1 MLEKGDTS
9 YQNIS
14 FQGKKEVMEMIYVVM
29 EILIKMCLI
38 KKMIFFYT
46 ATPCFLLIIKKKKEK
61 KIIVKE
67 SVYVSKHYHL
77 HCFVSKENNF
87 KWFIIL
93 TYHNECQGNKKK
105 TPLHSLL
112 KKDIKIRILSLFKF
126 SDAILYSTVRN
137 SSLNL
142 RGSRQNRWDTG
153 NKYCIYCTKGS
164 FSRQHLFK
172 IMKYKRYKYLNIL
185 HCTKEIKDNFNQW
198 QPTRKRNFSQSLPH
212 PVQFKYIF
220 FHEYSSFLKKKKK
233 KRLRVL
239 QFIKRLLSPPPHD
252 QAL

>member
-1 MLEKGDTS
+1 M
-9 YQNIS
+9 
-14 FQGKKEVMEMIYVVM
+14 
-29 EILIKMCLI
+29 
-38 KKMIFFYT
+38 
-46 ATPCFLLIIKKKKEK
+46 
-61 KIIVKE
+61 
-67 SVYVSKHYHL
+67 
-77 HCFVSKENNF
+77 
-87 KWFIIL
+87 
-93 TYHNECQGNKKK
+93 
-105 TPLHSLL
+105 
-112 KKDIKIRILSLFKF
+112 SLFKF

-198 QPTRKRNFSQSLPH
+198 QPTSKRNFSQSLPH

-220 FHEYSSFLKKKKK
+220 FHEYSSFLKKKEKK
-233 KRLRVL
+233 IASVTIYKKITFTPSPRSGTLTHIPLPYRHAFWRIYL
-239 QFIKRLLSPPPHD
+239 FPHNHTLYGRSLLVIIHPSFHRNSLSFD
-252 QAL
+252 TVKQII